1 MLTVEVVALTIIL
14 VLLLLLLG
22 KEEFLLEIKCLL
34 LEEKVLLLYAH
45 IKVHLIGDIPAF
57 LRLEPLTRAS
67 TTSTAPTTL
76 QLYLLK
82 LLLELEA
89 HDLLVLDMHDRVN
102 LCWWLRL
109 QVFLHTVY
117 RTLDFL

>member
-1 MLTVEVVALTIIL
+1 MLAVEVVALTIIL

-22 KEEFLLEIKCLL
+22 KEKFLLKIKCLL

-57 LRLEPLTRAS
+57 LRLETLTRSS
-67 TTSTAPTTL
+67 TTSIAPTSL

-89 HDLLVLDMHDRVN
+89 HDLLVLDMHDGVN
-102 LCWWLRL
+102 LCRWLRL
-109 QVFLHTVY
+109 QVLLHTVN